1 MLAQLPSK
9 LFQDSGLRKL
19 ESIQILI
26 HDVQL
31 PTHNIQPAVFQIHW
45 QFLMQSDITNW
56 LMELQLE
63 FVSFGQVMGILSLFL
78 EYYELTLLLVEGN
91 TGVLEM
97 DFTTLTDKAAD
108 MGVPIREIIEVDF
121 V

>member
-9 LFQDSGLRKL
+9 LFQDSGFRKL

-45 QFLMQSDITNW
+45 QFLVQSDITN
-56 LMELQLE
+56 
-63 FVSFGQVMGILSLFL
+63 
-78 EYYELTLLLVEGN
+78 
-91 TGVLEM
+91 
-97 DFTTLTDKAAD
+97 
-108 MGVPIREIIEVDF
+108 
-121 V
+121 